1 MADALVKLEKHD
13 SYLEIGVLSLSA
25 IDQIAMTVFGT
36 SYENIG
42 YLERVTIQESGY
54 LQFW

>member
-1 MADALVKLEKHD
+1 MDDATAKLDKHD

-25 IDQIAMTVFGT
+25 IDQIVTTVFGT

>member
-1 MADALVKLEKHD
+1 MDDATAKLDKHD

-25 IDQIAMTVFGT
+25 IDQIVTTVFGT

-54 LQFW
+54 LQF

>member
-1 MADALVKLEKHD
+1 MDDATANLDKHD

-25 IDQIAMTVFGT
+25 IDQIVTTVFGT

-54 LQFW
+54 LQF